1 MYITNNYDTP
11 DEKLSYS
18 ELKDRIREECAR
30 VLPRKE
36 RILLAAKKLEDDLTL
51 KDTICDQIC
60 SDLGDVTSER
70 YIRKCLPDEYK
81 QQKKRRKQST
91 SDLRNRSA
99 NDHKNVPEQKAMAV
113 DASTGYEEP
122 FKDIDR
128 PNIESASE
136 IEKNLKKKPEDV
148 SEDFDKMNR
157 GQDIITESQKVEKLQ
172 KRLTEQ
178 ETELEIVKKENKI
191 LKEKTQPELLKELQ
205 EKFYDEP
212 GLLDAN
218 ELHKVSEEVGKE
230 LVILLGNYNSIIKDA
245 VESGQPVPLETYIMT
260 KPEKKLV
267 PIRILVD
274 FDRRIIR
281 MELWQKKL
289 QKLPRI

>member
-1 MYITNNYDTP
+1 MINNLSNDYDTP

-36 RILLAAKKLEDDLTL
+36 RISLMAKKLEDDLTL

-60 SDLGDVTSER
+60 YDLGDVTSEQYNR
-70 YIRKCLPDEYK
+70 RCLPGEYK

-91 SDLRNRSA
+91 SDLRNRFA
-99 NDHKNVPEQKAMAV
+99 NDDKNVPEQKAMAV

-136 IEKNLKKKPEDV
+136 TEKNLQKKREDV

-157 GQDIITESQKVEKLQ
+157 GQDVITESE
-172 KRLTEQ
+172 R
-178 ETELEIVKKENKI
+178 
-191 LKEKTQPELLKELQ
+191 
-205 EKFYDEP
+205 
-212 GLLDAN
+212 
-218 ELHKVSEEVGKE
+218 
-230 LVILLGNYNSIIKDA
+230 
-245 VESGQPVPLETYIMT
+245 
-260 KPEKKLV
+260 
-267 PIRILVD
+267 IRSWSRD
-274 FDRRIIR
+274 
-281 MELWQKKL
+281 
-289 QKLPRI
+289 